1 MADPLLF
8 TPIKLRDVTLK
19 NRVVIAPMHQYSAV
33 KGYATDWHLM
43 NAGRFA
49 AGGAGLVIMES
60 TKVERRGC
68 GTVGD
73 LGIWKDEFIPG
84 LKRCV
89 EFIRGH
95 GAVPGIQLG
104 HSGRK
109 ARRFRPWEGGA
120 PLQRSPEIDDWD
132 AWALVAPSAVQS
144 PETDPMPRGLSRDE
158 IPPLVEAWAQG
169 ARRADEAGYDVLEI
183 HGAHGYLIHEFL
195 SPFSN
200 RRNDEYGGSDLN
212 RMRFCIEVVEAV
224 RARWPAHKPL
234 FLRLSVEDNSG
245 WGPDQSS
252 ALARIVKD
260 KGVDVI
266 DCSSG
271 GMAGSPVISAGPVG
285 YGYQVPYAAKLRAEA
300 GLMTMAVGLIVHADQ
315 AETILQRGQ
324 ADLIA
329 IAREVLYNPNW
340 PMDAAQKLG
349 VDKQFA
355 SVPPPQAYWLS
366 KRASSVKGVV
376 PSTFQRG
383 ISETS

>member
-33 KGYATDWHLM
+33 KGFATDWHLM
-43 NAGRFA
+43 NAGRYA

-89 EFIRGH
+89 EFIRRN

-120 PLQRSPEIDDWD
+120 PLEPSPEIDDWTRGSWWRR
-132 AWALVAPSAVQS
+132 AHWRRPPPTRRRARCRARRSRCWWR
-144 PETDPMPRGLSRDE
+144 RGLR
-158 IPPLVEAWAQG
+158 G
-169 ARRADEAGYDVLEI
+169 ARRADEAGFDVLEI
-183 HGAHGYLIHEFL
+183 HGAHGYLVHEFL

-212 RMRFCIEVVEAV
+212 RMRFCIEMSRPCAPSG
-224 RARWPAHKPL
+224 PASKPL
-234 FLRLSVEDNSG
+234 FLRLSVEDNAG
-245 WGPDQSS
+245 WGPEQSS

-271 GMAGSPVISAGPVG
+271 GMTGSPVINAGPVG
-285 YGYQVPYAAKLRAEA
+285 YGYQVPYAAKIRAR
-300 GLMTMAVGLIVHADQ
+300 
-315 AETILQRGQ
+315 RG
-324 ADLIA
+324 
-329 IAREVLYNPNW
+329 
-340 PMDAAQKLG
+340 
-349 VDKQFA
+349 
-355 SVPPPQAYWLS
+355 
-366 KRASSVKGVV
+366 
-376 PSTFQRG
+376 
-383 ISETS
+383 